1 MLRNMGFG
9 KLYFKIID
17 RACLCNVFH
26 NRSKIFNA
34 AQRIR
39 YLRADLRILKQ
50 VESLFELNWN
60 GSANQMKARHR
71 SATFN
76 YSLLD

>member
-50 VESLFELNWN
+50 VESLVGLNWN
-60 GSANQMKARHR
+60 GSAESNE
-71 SATFN
+71 SATQKCNF
-76 YSLLD
+76 